1 MNVYVLFNFRD
12 TMTITAGSVHDND
25 EQQEAE
31 ETENGLMGI
40 LSQWKE
46 HLFAQKNEL
55 QDYYNR

>member
-1 MNVYVLFNFRD
+1 
-12 TMTITAGSVHDND
+12 MTITAASLHGDGG
-25 EQQEAE
+25 QQDAE

>member
-1 MNVYVLFNFRD
+1 
-12 TMTITAGSVHDND
+12 MTITANSIHEDGDQLES
-25 EQQEAE
+25 E